1 MHNKIIFTFESSGER
16 LVMDGKEYG
25 ILDYEGLES
34 TEYDL
39 EIKDNINT
47 PGGTLKR
54 KRILPRP
61 ISVEFEYKGEDK
73 SAVRQKIIRFFS
85 PYRGG
90 MLTVSM
96 QGVERKIEYEV
107 DGTLKFKK
115 KNIYYPLT
123 GLVELKCLDPLFQDV
138 IENGEQISTWIG
150 GWKWKFKLPFRM
162 KQRGEPQK
170 NIINEGDVETPV
182 EIEFHGPAVNPKIIN
197 HSTGE
202 FIRIKKEITSDEF
215 LYINTAFGK
224 KRVEIIRNGT
234 REDAFDYI
242 DLDSRFFSLR
252 PGDNVIEYQSEN
264 GLAPQSVQIYYYNR
278 YLGV

>member
-1 MHNKIIFTFESSGER
+1 MHNKIIFTFESSGEK

-39 EIKDNINT
+39 EIKDNINA

-138 IENGEQISTWIG
+138 IENGEQISTWVG
-150 GWKWKFKLPFRM
+150 GWSFPFTLPFQL
-162 KQRGEPQK
+162 KERGEPRT
-170 NIINEGDVETPV
+170 NIINSGDVETPIHV
-182 EIEFHGPAVNPKIIN
+182 EFHGPAKKPYIKNLTTGKIIQIEADLN
-197 HSTGE
+197 
-202 FIRIKKEITSDEF
+202 SDQT
-215 LYINTAFGK
+215 LYVDTTFGK
-224 KRVEIIRNGT
+224 NTVEIEENGT
-234 REDAFDYI
+234 RTDVSQMISME
-242 DLDSRFFSLR
+242 SRFWRLEV
-252 PGDNVIEYQSEN
+252 GDNMVEYGAEDELQDNNVVIRYS
-264 GLAPQSVQIYYYNR
+264 NR

>member
-1 MHNKIIFTFESSGER
+1 MHNKIIFTFESSGEK

-39 EIKDNINT
+39 EIKHNINA

-96 QGVERKIEYEV
+96 QGVERRIEYEV

-123 GLVELKCLDPLFQDV
+123 VLVELKCLDPLFQDV
-138 IENGEQISTWIG
+138 IENGEQISTWVG
-150 GWKWKFKLPFRM
+150 GWSFPFTLPFQL
-162 KQRGEPQK
+162 KERGETRT
-170 NIINEGDVETPV
+170 NIINSGDVETPIHV
-182 EIEFHGPAVNPKIIN
+182 EFHGPAKKPYIKNLTTGKIIQIEADLN
-197 HSTGE
+197 
-202 FIRIKKEITSDEF
+202 SDQI
-215 LYINTAFGK
+215 LYVDTTFGK
-224 KRVEIIRNGT
+224 NTVEIEENGT
-234 REDAFDYI
+234 RTDVSQMISME
-242 DLDSRFFSLR
+242 SRFWRLEV
-252 PGDNVIEYQSEN
+252 GDNMVEYGAEDEIQDNNVVIRYS
-264 GLAPQSVQIYYYNR
+264 NR

>member
-1 MHNKIIFTFESSGER
+1 MHNKIIFTFESSGEK

-39 EIKDNINT
+39 EIKDNINA
-47 PGGTLKR
+47 PGGILKR

-96 QGVERKIEYEV
+96 QGVERRIEYEV

-138 IENGEQISTWIG
+138 IENGEKISTWVG
-150 GWKWKFKLPFRM
+150 GWSFPFTLPFQL
-162 KQRGEPQK
+162 KERGEPRT
-170 NIINEGDVETPV
+170 NIINFGDVETPIHV
-182 EIEFHGPAVNPKIIN
+182 EFHGPAKKPYIKNLTTGKIIQIEADLN
-197 HSTGE
+197 
-202 FIRIKKEITSDEF
+202 SDQI
-215 LYINTAFGK
+215 LYVDTTFGK
-224 KRVEIIRNGT
+224 NTVEIEENGT
-234 REDAFDYI
+234 RTDVSQMISMESRFWRLEVGDNMVEYGAEDA
-242 DLDSRFFSLR
+242 LQ
-252 PGDNVIEYQSEN
+252 DNNVVIRYH
-264 GLAPQSVQIYYYNR
+264 NR

>member
-1 MHNKIIFTFESSGER
+1 MHNKIIFTFESSGEK

-39 EIKDNINT
+39 EIKDNINA

-138 IENGEQISTWIG
+138 IQTSEQISTWVG
-150 GWKWKFKLPFRM
+150 GWSFPFTLPFQL
-162 KQRGEPQK
+162 KERGEPRT
-170 NIINEGDVETPV
+170 NIINSGDVETPIHV
-182 EIEFHGPAVNPKIIN
+182 EFHGPAKKPYIKNLTTGKIIQIEADLN
-197 HSTGE
+197 
-202 FIRIKKEITSDEF
+202 SDQI
-215 LYINTAFGK
+215 LYVDTTFGNNT
-224 KRVEIIRNGT
+224 VEIEENGT
-234 REDAFDYI
+234 RTDVSQMISME
-242 DLDSRFFSLR
+242 SRFWRLEV
-252 PGDNVIEYQSEN
+252 GDNMVEYGAEDELQDNNVVIRYS
-264 GLAPQSVQIYYYNR
+264 NR

>member
-1 MHNKIIFTFESSGER
+1 MHNKIIFTFESSGEK

-39 EIKDNINT
+39 EIKDNINA

-123 GLVELKCLDPLFQDV
+123 GLVELKCLDPLFQD
-138 IENGEQISTWIG
+138 IIQTSEQISTWVG
-150 GWKWKFKLPFRM
+150 GWSFPFTLPFQL
-162 KQRGEPQK
+162 KERGEPRT
-170 NIINEGDVETPV
+170 NIINSGDVETPIQV
-182 EIEFHGPAVNPKIIN
+182 EFHGPAKKPYIKNLTTGKIIQIEADLN
-197 HSTGE
+197 SNQT
-202 FIRIKKEITSDEF
+202 
-215 LYINTAFGK
+215 LYVDTTFGK
-224 KRVEIIRNGT
+224 NTVEIEENGART
-234 REDAFDYI
+234 DVSQLISVESRFWRLQVGDNMVEYGAEDA
-242 DLDSRFFSLR
+242 LQ
-252 PGDNVIEYQSEN
+252 DNNVVIRYH
-264 GLAPQSVQIYYYNR
+264 NR

>member
-1 MHNKIIFTFESSGER
+1 MHNKIIFTFESSGEK

-39 EIKDNINT
+39 EIKDNINA
-47 PGGTLKR
+47 PGGILKR

-96 QGVERKIEYEV
+96 QGVERRIEYEV

-138 IENGEQISTWIG
+138 IENGEQISTWVG
-150 GWKWKFKLPFRM
+150 GWSFPFTLPFQL
-162 KQRGEPQK
+162 KERGEPRT
-170 NIINEGDVETPV
+170 NIINFGDVETPIHV
-182 EIEFHGPAVNPKIIN
+182 EFHGPAKKPYIKNLTTGKIIQIEADLN
-197 HSTGE
+197 
-202 FIRIKKEITSDEF
+202 SDQI
-215 LYINTAFGK
+215 LYVDTTFGK
-224 KRVEIIRNGT
+224 NTVEIEENGT
-234 REDAFDYI
+234 RTDVSQMISMESRFWRLEVGDNMVEYGAEDA
-242 DLDSRFFSLR
+242 LQ
-252 PGDNVIEYQSEN
+252 DNNVVIRYH
-264 GLAPQSVQIYYYNR
+264 NR

>member
-1 MHNKIIFTFESSGER
+1 MHNKIIFTFESSGEK

-39 EIKDNINT
+39 EIKDNINA

-73 SAVRQKIIRFFS
+73 SAARQKIIRFFS

-107 DGTLKFKK
+107 DGTLKSKK

-123 GLVELKCLDPLFQDV
+123 GLVELKCLDPLFQD
-138 IENGEQISTWIG
+138 IIQTSEQISTWVG
-150 GWKWKFKLPFRM
+150 GWSFPFTLPFQL
-162 KQRGEPQK
+162 KERGEPRT
-170 NIINEGDVETPV
+170 NIINSGDVETPIHV
-182 EIEFHGPAVNPKIIN
+182 EFHGPAKKPYIKNLTTGKIIQIEADLN
-197 HSTGE
+197 
-202 FIRIKKEITSDEF
+202 SDQT
-215 LYINTAFGK
+215 LYVDTTFGK
-224 KRVEIIRNGT
+224 NTVEIEENGT
-234 REDAFDYI
+234 RTDVSQMISME
-242 DLDSRFFSLR
+242 SRFWRLEV
-252 PGDNVIEYQSEN
+252 GDNMVEYGAEDELQDNNVVIRYS
-264 GLAPQSVQIYYYNR
+264 NR